1 MKRKQIITLSNE
13 DFDALHKASLIM
25 FCIAEALGKNGKDFP
40 FSSFDLETIAMR
52 KDHDWK
58 FMMTDF
64 STINGGLGTVADK
77 LNEIIEKEEQ
87 K

>member
-1 MKRKQIITLSNE
+1 MKRKQIIALTNE

-25 FCIAEALGKNGKDFP
+25 YCIAEALGKNGKDFP

-52 KDHDWK
+52 KDHDCQ

-64 STINGGLGTVADK
+64 SSINGGLQTYASN